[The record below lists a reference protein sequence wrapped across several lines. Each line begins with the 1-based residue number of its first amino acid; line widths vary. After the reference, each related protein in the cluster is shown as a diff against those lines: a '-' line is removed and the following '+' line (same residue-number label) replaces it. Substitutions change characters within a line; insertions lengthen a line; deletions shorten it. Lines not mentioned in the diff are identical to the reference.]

1 MARNKNFWCGTGR
14 LGADPEIRTTQ
25 NGTKVANMRVCCSR
39 DWKDKDGNEKKSSFW
54 APVVVWGATVEVVDR
69 YCRKGDLIRVEGPLA
84 NREWTD
90 RDGNK
95 RHSIEVVISGF
106 QGEIELL
113 ASANRDRQQPTQSNS
128 TQRYQSGN
136 SMSDAA
142 GYGYGSSSQP
152 LDDEIPF

>member
-25 NGTKVANMRVCCSR
+25 NGMKVANLRVCCSR

-54 APVVVWGATVEVVDR
+54 APVVVWGATAEVAER

-106 QGEIELL
+106 NGELELL
-113 ASANRDRQQPTQSNS
+113 ASANRNHHQPAQSNKS
-128 TQRYQSGN
+128 QQYQSG
-136 SMSDAA
+136 SSGYGA
-142 GYGYGSSSQP
+142 GYGEQT